1 MKEKQYT
8 WEEARDYIQSQGYDF
23 EPFCPL
29 WDALHFDSLIANEE
43 TVSQSELDKA
53 IETYGEKVKEK
64 PENYSTGYFLTDK
77 EGYSYVRGSF
87 PTVKQA
93 KDYAAEHGYDYWK
106 VVGYNYD
113 REDWDVLASSEN
125 SK

>member
-1 MKEKQYT
+1 M
-8 WEEARDYIQSQGYDF
+8 
-23 EPFCPL
+23 
-29 WDALHFDSLIANEE
+29 
-43 TVSQSELDKA
+43 
-53 IETYGEKVKEK
+53 TYGERTKVK

-77 EGYSYVRGSF
+77 DGYSYVRGSF

-93 KDYAAEHGYDYWK
+93 KDYAVEQGYDYWK

-125 SK
+125 NK